1 MFKRIC
7 DELYHIPIQ
16 TNSIIVFEK
25 YNRIQVVLLYKTAR
39 CFRMLTYLKFDN
51 RAIAGPN
58 VLAYVVTMLSQ
69 PTLLFVSDNRII
81 TPLFGNNGSNY
92 SGTTR
97 NMSSPLK
104 IPECAPTRRASM
116 AFVIEIES

>member
-1 MFKRIC
+1 
-7 DELYHIPIQ
+7 
-16 TNSIIVFEK
+16 
-25 YNRIQVVLLYKTAR
+25 
-39 CFRMLTYLKFDN
+39 MLTYLKFDN
-51 RAIAGPN
+51 RVIAGPN

-97 NMSSPLK
+97 NMSSLK